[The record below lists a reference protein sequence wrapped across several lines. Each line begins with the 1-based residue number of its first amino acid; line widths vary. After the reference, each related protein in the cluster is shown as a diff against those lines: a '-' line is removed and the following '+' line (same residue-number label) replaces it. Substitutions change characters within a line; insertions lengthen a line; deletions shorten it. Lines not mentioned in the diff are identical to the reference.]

1 MTELPTDRNGTMS
14 TLEPASPAFGVKTLL
29 TTIKELIRR
38 PVCMICVAKYSPLV
52 ADIDPDDIK
61 IEFPDDVR
69 ETMLADGVDP
79 AEVEKDMRECLR
91 ELYRL
96 SNEAED
102 R

>member
-14 TLEPASPAFGVKTLL
+14 TLPAFGVKTLL

-69 ETMLADGVDP
+69 ETMLADARWKRICESV
-79 AEVEKDMRECLR
+79 
-91 ELYRL
+91 
-96 SNEAED
+96 
-102 R
+102 